1 MVRLFSMLPWPVM
14 ALLSALLFWMA
25 QDGYHEEVQREA
37 DKAEALLMDVPA
49 PVAIDEFTKADVHL
63 ADEVHVTAW
72 INTDHNYEL
81 TKQRKGTDTVR
92 RMFVLFG
99 PGDTPDTKVARGVV
113 VLHPVDVDA
122 FLGQVLSTADVTDP
136 RFVFSLLGKRVRSPD
151 LSDMVDDAF
160 DERGLS
166 KDSDFLV
173 VEPYLEGRA
182 AALAP
187 DPEAPRQVATI
198 FGVLGAI
205 STLITLVKLRG
216 KARARRKAVAE
227 PLLADVDIPPPPVTA
242 PRPQPQV
249 AQPGQGYGTVPT
261 PAAANAWSPLAAVM
275 AKQAALDPS
284 TVTKGYVA
292 PAARFEQ
299 AAVAAP
305 VSRPRKSLAK
315 ARNLG
320 LALVLYLAVYLS
332 FGTGTGPL
340 STVSV
345 QQMVPSVTAAIA
357 QTGWLPSGFG
367 AKPDAS
373 PAASD
378 PVLASLPDASQ
389 PGAQE
394 PGASMTP
401 DRAGIVVKVDRPGP
415 LPAAAPVATA
425 APVQATPVATAPV
438 VAEPEAAARG
448 DRMMDGLRGL
458 LFQASIALSAF
469 LLTMALGL
477 GLMRRNRKPAAA
489 LLDRDPWDRL
499 SERLR

>member
-37 DKAEALLMDVPA
+37 DKAAALLMDMPA

-99 PGDTPDTKVARGVV
+99 PGDTPDTKVARGVI

-122 FLGQVLSTADVTDP
+122 FLEQVLATADVTDP

-216 KARARRKAVAE
+216 KARARRKVVVE
-227 PLLADVDIPPPPVTA
+227 PSLADVDIPPPAVTA
-242 PRPQPQV
+242 PRPQPRA
-249 AQPGQGYGTVPT
+249 AQPSQGYGIVPT
-261 PAAANAWSPLAAVM
+261 PAAANAWSPVAAVL

-305 VSRPRKSLAK
+305 VSRPRISLAK
-315 ARNLG
+315 ARNAG
-320 LALVLYLAVYLS
+320 LALVLYSAVYLS

-340 STVSV
+340 STASV
-345 QQMVPSVTAAIA
+345 QQMVPSVTAALA
-357 QTGWLPSGFG
+357 QTGWLPIGIAG
-367 AKPDAS
+367 APDAA
-373 PAASD
+373 PTGVQ
-378 PVLASLPDASQ
+378 PASLPDGAHSGVQ
-389 PGAQE
+389 PGA
-394 PGASMTP
+394 G
-401 DRAGIVVKVDRPGP
+401 DRTGFVVRAERPVP
-415 LPAAAPVATA
+415 PPAAATGLAEAPNPDTPQPVAATA
-425 APVQATPVATAPV
+425 DQAQGTATAPPSTLSGGL
-438 VAEPEAAARG
+438 A
-448 DRMMDGLRGL
+448 DGVRWL
-458 LFQASIALSAF
+458 LFQGSVALSAF

-477 GLMRRNRKPAAA
+477 AIVRRKRAPAAQPS
-489 LLDRDPWDRL
+489 RDPWDRL